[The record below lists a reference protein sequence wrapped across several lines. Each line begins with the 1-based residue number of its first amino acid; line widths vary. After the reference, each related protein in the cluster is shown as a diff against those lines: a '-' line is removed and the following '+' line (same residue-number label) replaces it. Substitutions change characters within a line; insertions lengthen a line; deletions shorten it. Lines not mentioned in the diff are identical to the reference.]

1 MPVSLIA
8 PDTDNYQVGKGIVSF
23 KKEGTDE
30 FVDLGNVAELEYTPS
45 IEKLDHFSSRTGV
58 KTKDRSIVQTRSGE
72 LRILMEELTANNMAM
87 LLLGIIDPDAVGG
100 PTVDIFATDSVKG
113 EVKFQATNDVGP
125 RWDLNFYN
133 VEFSPSGSFNPI
145 SDEWNQIE
153 ITGEVLVANGG
164 PNDGKVGIAQITNLP
179 PDSPSP

>member
-23 KKEGTDE
+23 KPEGATE
-30 FVDLGNVAELEYTPS
+30 FIDLGNVAEFEYTPN

-58 KTKDRSIVQTRSGE
+58 KTKDRSIVLTRSGE
-72 LRILMEELTANNMAM
+72 LRILMEELTANNLAM
-87 LLLGIIDPDAVGG
+87 LLLGVVDPAAVGG
-100 PTVDIFATDSVKG
+100 ASIDIFAIDSVNG
-113 EVKFQATNDVGP
+113 EVKFVATNEVGP

-133 VEFSPSGSFNPI
+133 VEFVPSGSFNPI

-153 ITGEVLVANGG
+153 ITGQVLIASGG
-164 PNDGKVGIAQITNLP
+164 VNVGKVGIAKVTNQTP
-179 PDSPSP
+179 VGP